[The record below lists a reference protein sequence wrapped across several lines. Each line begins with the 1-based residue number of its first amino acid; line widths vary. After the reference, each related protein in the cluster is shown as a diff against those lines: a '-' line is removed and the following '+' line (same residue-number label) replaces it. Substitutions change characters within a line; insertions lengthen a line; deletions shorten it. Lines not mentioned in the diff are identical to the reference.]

1 MAATGAQIHRGAMRR
16 PQLRLPTRNPI
27 QIGAGGAG
35 VVAEVAAR
43 GPAVRRVQAVVQA
56 VARPLAD
63 VRGAREWPGIEWTS
77 GALA

>member
-1 MAATGAQIHRGAMRR
+1 VAATGAQIHRGAMRR

-43 GPAVRRVQAVVQA
+43 GPAVRRVQAV
-56 VARPLAD
+56 ARPLAD